1 MKKLL
6 LSQAEVD
13 KLISVDRI
21 HSIPTVLGVAH
32 LDVIFQVKVD
42 GRELWQ
48 YSLWRG
54 MLSRCFC
61 QKFKLRQSTY
71 RGVTCCEDWFSFA
84 NFFEWVNKEVD
95 YKGKPDGYQF
105 DKDLI
110 IKGNRTY
117 SPEACSFVPQA
128 VNLLLNSSGA
138 TRGEWP
144 IGVCLDKRR
153 SMFEAKMNNN
163 GRPIFLGYYD
173 TPEDAFQAYKIAKEA
188 QIKVVALRYKDVLRP
203 AVFESLMN
211 WSIEP

>member
-71 RGVTCCEDWFSFA
+71 RGVTCCEDWLSFA
-84 NFFEWVNKEVD
+84 NFMAWVNAEVG
-95 YKGKPDGYQF
+95 YSGKPEGMEL

-110 IKGNRTY
+110 IRGNKAY
-117 SPEACSFVPQA
+117 SPETCSFVPKSI
-128 VNLLLNSSGA
+128 NLLLCGSGA

-144 IGVCLDKRR
+144 IGVCLNKRR

-163 GRPIFLGYYD
+163 GRKIFLGYYD
-173 TPEDAFQAYKIAKEA
+173 TPGDAFQAYKIAKEA
-188 QIKVVALRYKDVLRP
+188 QIKVVALQHKAVLKP
-203 AVFESLMN
+203 AVFESLLN